1 MGSSTNNIAK
11 APLTFKVYGGTSLT
25 NEVTLLFLLTVALV
39 SSSTDT
45 RAVIVAMMY
54 RPLRYDVPF
63 RRYRATHLSHSCAGQ
78 ISPIPAILM
87 SHDTK
92 ACVAVYVMNST
103 STSTTV
109 VVHSTRSFQW
119 FRVPNAENARTILKK
134 WESFFRANTL

>member
-11 APLTFKVYGGTSLT
+11 APLTFKIYGGTSRT

-39 SSSTDT
+39 SSSADT

-63 RRYRATHLSHSCAGQ
+63 RRYRATSVSFLRRTNQSN
-78 ISPIPAILM
+78 PNLM

-92 ACVAVYVMNST
+92 ACVAVYIINH
-103 STSTTV
+103 STTV

-119 FRVPNAENARTILKK
+119 FRVPNAENARAI
-134 WESFFRANTL
+134 